1 MWKKTNAK
9 EQDKTGNHD
18 DDTEINTTYYL
29 NQERS
34 KIRTTIMKIKSQIGH
49 ATYENF

>member
-1 MWKKTNAK
+1 MEKNNAK
-9 EQDKTGNHD
+9 KQDKTMNHD
-18 DDTEINTTYYL
+18 EDTEINTTYYL

-34 KIRTTIMKIKSQIGH
+34 KIRTTIMKIKSQIEH